1 LSEWK
6 VGQIKV
12 KVGGYT
18 PAPAAGAPAAS
29 PAAAAPSAAT
39 PAPLADATRARLGE
53 IHAATQARDFDRAA
67 TLAAAALQDG
77 IEHPMVLNLAA
88 LKFEQDGRY
97 EDALGALGRAV
108 ELAPQDLGARNALGL
123 VLARLERYPEA
134 LAVFDGVVA
143 LQPGF
148 AGAHCARGTALEAM
162 GRLKESEAAYRH
174 ALELQPENLG
184 AVQGLANLLSRRGAH
199 AEARPLAE
207 AVLEAEPNFPDAV
220 MVLAAADAAE
230 GAGERAQR
238 RLELLAGDER
248 LTPQQR
254 ALAHGQLGD
263 VLDAQD
269 LPAEAF
275 QAYAACN
282 MGLWRAYAPVY
293 GGAGNSL
300 DFARAMVGV
309 LDEIDPPA
317 WTAQGATPS
326 AAGPDA
332 PRAHVFLLGFPRSGT
347 TLLEQVLASHPDVEA
362 LEERETLVAAQR
374 AFLAEA
380 RDLHRL
386 ARAEGAD
393 LAAAR
398 AAYWARVRAEGAEPA
413 GKVFVDKHPLNTF
426 RLPLILK
433 LFPDA
438 KILFARR
445 DPRDVVLS
453 SYRRRFAMS
462 SSAYQLLTLP
472 GAAGYYDAA
481 MKIAEQLEP
490 AMAPRTLV
498 VRHESLVEDFDA
510 TVGEVCR
517 FLGLE
522 WTDAMRNFADRA
534 RDRAVATP
542 SGAQLSRGLSAEGV
556 GAWRRYRDQL
566 APVLPQLATW
576 VERFGYPAE

>member
-1 LSEWK
+1 MSEWK

-12 KVGGYT
+12 KVGGFT
-18 PAPAAGAPAAS
+18 PAPGLATATPPAAS
-29 PAAAAPSAAT
+29 AAAPA
-39 PAPLADATRARLGE
+39 PAADATRARLSE
-53 IHAATQARDFDRAA
+53 IHAATQRRDFDRAA
-67 TLAAAALQDG
+67 TLAEAALRDG

-88 LKFEQDGRY
+88 LKFEQEGRFD
-97 EDALGALGRAV
+97 DALGALGRAV
-108 ELAPQDLGARNALGL
+108 ELAPQDLGARNAIGL

-134 LAVFDGVVA
+134 LAAFDAVVG

-174 ALELQPENLG
+174 ALDLQPENLG
-184 AVQGLANLLSRRGAH
+184 AMQGLANLLSRRGAH

-207 AVLEAEPNFPDAV
+207 TVLEAEPNFPDAV

-282 MGLWRAYAPVY
+282 MGLWRAYAEMY

-309 LDEIDPPA
+309 LGEIDPQA
-317 WTAQGATPS
+317 WTATTAQAPS
-326 AAGPDA
+326 GPDA

-374 AFLAEA
+374 QFLAQA
-380 RDLHRL
+380 SDLHHL
-386 ARAEGAD
+386 ARATDAE
-393 LAAAR
+393 LASAR
-398 AAYWARVRAEGAEPA
+398 AAYWERVRAEGAEPA

-481 MKIAEQLEP
+481 MRIAERLEP
-490 AMAPRTLV
+490 AMAARTLV
-498 VRHESLVEDFDA
+498 VRHESLVEDFDKA
-510 TVGEVCR
+510 VGEVCS
-517 FLGLE
+517 FLGLTWNE
-522 WTDAMRNFADRA
+522 AMRNFADQA

-556 GAWRRYRDQL
+556 GAWRRYREPL
-566 APVLPQLATW
+566 APVLPQLNLW
-576 VERFGYPAE
+576 VERFGYPTE